1 MKHIV
6 EELQQKKAYYVQIQ
20 RQAVMSLI
28 NAPKEGRLRVA
39 TNKGTYQYYLV
50 TEQKDTKGRYIPKKN
65 RNIAMQLAQRDYDIV
80 IIKYTT
86 ECISAIDKL
95 LHGLPKIALGDI
107 YCDIPGKRSI
117 ITPYELS
124 DAEYLK
130 QWETVKYTGK
140 GFDEGAPEIYTMKGE
155 RVRSKSEKIIADML
169 FQMKIPYRYEYPIY
183 LRGYGEVFPDFILL
197 NVRKRKE
204 IVLEHFGM
212 MDNANYCVKAIRK
225 MGLYEKNDYYEND
238 NLICSFETS
247 FNILDTNLLER
258 KIRRLAF

>member
-1 MKHIV
+1 MKQIV
-6 EELQQKKAYYVQIQ
+6 EELRQKRAYYAEIQ
-20 RQAVMSLI
+20 KQATKSLA
-28 NAPKEGRLRVA
+28 NAPKEGRLRVFI
-39 TNKGTYQYYLV
+39 NKGTYQYYLI
-50 TEQKDTKGRYIPKKN
+50 TEKYDTRGMYIPKKN
-65 RNIAMQLAQRDYDIV
+65 RTIAKQLAQRDYDKT
-80 IIKYTT
+80 IIKHTG

-107 YCDIPGKRSI
+107 YCDVPGKRSI

-124 DAEYLK
+124 DEEYIR
-130 QWETVKYTGK
+130 QWESVKYIGK

-169 FQMKIPYRYEYPIY
+169 SQMKVPYRYEYPIY
-183 LRGYGEVFPDFILL
+183 LNGYGEVFPDFILL
-197 NVRKRKE
+197 NVKKRKE

-247 FNILDTNLLER
+247 FNILDTNLLEQ
-258 KIRRLAF
+258 KIRRLVF